1 VAGSLKNNGWA
12 RAGGNE
18 LPDTRTHRGPH
29 PEDVILFGP
38 AALPA
43 LREGTADFCWLLDRG
58 YASAS
63 AVKLVGDRY
72 RLAARQRTA
81 MARAACSQVDQA
93 RRKTHQVDA
102 AALVGRS
109 LFLDGYNVLTTVE
122 AAMAGGVILA
132 ARDGT
137 YRDMASMHG
146 SFRLVAETRLAL
158 ERIGRTAAGLG
169 VSQCVW
175 YLDRPVSNSGR
186 LKTVMAEVAAM
197 AGWPWAIELVS
208 DPDAILRTADQVI
221 ATADS
226 AVLDRCRAWFNL
238 ARETVSRHVPEALVV
253 DL

>member
-1 VAGSLKNNGWA
+1 M
-12 RAGGNE
+12 
-18 LPDTRTHRGPH
+18 
-29 PEDVILFGP
+29 LFGP

-43 LREGTADFCWLLDRG
+43 LREAMADFCWLLDRG

-81 MARAACSQVDQA
+81 VARAACSQADRA
-93 RRKTHQVDA
+93 RRQAHRVDMA
-102 AALVGRS
+102 GLIGRP
-109 LFLDGYNVLTTVE
+109 LLLDGYNVLTTVE

-146 SFRLVAETRLAL
+146 TFRLVAETRLAL

-186 LKTVMAEVAAM
+186 LKTVMAEVAAP
-197 AGWPWAIELVS
+197 AGWQWTIELVS
-208 DPDAILRTADQVI
+208 DPDAILRTSDQVV

-238 ARETVSRHVPEALVV
+238 ARETVARHVLEAHVV
-253 DL
+253 EL